1 MRWPEAFIQNI
12 LLGLLVNVDLRR
24 FPNARADEV
33 ASSNGDL
40 LAATVGDDV
49 ISIGLKADSGQ
60 MKRHAVNT
68 DSTFQAT
75 TLLYA
80 DASTALVLTCM
91 TNGPSVLTNQLEAVT
106 LLVQAWE
113 RIRAGYSTSLARGSA
128 SVNHNSSVLD
138 TIIRSAI
145 DHRGCVG
152 TISVAWLRTDRT
164 RSRTCLVQ
172 R

>member
-24 FPNARADEV
+24 LRAPNARADEV

-68 DSTFQAT
+68 DSTFQVT

-80 DASTALVLTCM
+80 STALDLTFM

-106 LLVQAWE
+106 LLVQA
-113 RIRAGYSTSLARGSA
+113 
-128 SVNHNSSVLD
+128 
-138 TIIRSAI
+138 
-145 DHRGCVG
+145 
-152 TISVAWLRTDRT
+152 
-164 RSRTCLVQ
+164 
-172 R
+172 